1 MQISRYG
8 GVRVVYGRNSHVDTT
23 CHNAAVK
30 GSATAVVSGLS
41 SAAVVIHSE
50 CSVCG
55 LQTNEV
61 VVCRNNHAICLPDF
75 SKHIKVLIGNFRK
88 AFIANGCRLSCPY
101 CTPSSRAPAASNE
114 ADIKRKC
121 ASKLDDATYS
131 LYEECITESAVIRA
145 QQECEKRFTN
155 GLQHGSQD
163 PDQLAVGKMM
173 LLQLLTLIHHHTP
186 PYTSINLQLRHQH
199 ISPNTWLIRG
209 AQLAQRS

>member
-61 VVCRNNHAICLPDF
+61 MFVPGACQCNKTH
-75 SKHIKVLIGNFRK
+75 
-88 AFIANGCRLSCPY
+88 
-101 CTPSSRAPAASNE
+101 
-114 ADIKRKC
+114 KR
-121 ASKLDDATYS
+121 
-131 LYEECITESAVIRA
+131 V
-145 QQECEKRFTN
+145 
-155 GLQHGSQD
+155 
-163 PDQLAVGKMM
+163 
-173 LLQLLTLIHHHTP
+173 
-186 PYTSINLQLRHQH
+186 TSIF
-199 ISPNTWLIRG
+199 
-209 AQLAQRS
+209 